1 MRNHLGPARIVAL
14 LLAGS
19 AAIAGAQN
27 RAADSSA
34 VALAVQSYHLALEA
48 GDSAAALALLADDAV
63 ILEAGGIE
71 TRAEYRTDHLPAD
84 IAFARVVPAIHS
96 TRQVTVQGDVAWAA
110 STSTSDGTYEGR
122 EIRSQ
127 GAELMVLT
135 RDGAGW
141 RIRAIHWSSRRR
153 PAGGP

>member
-1 MRNHLGPARIVAL
+1 MRIRLGPTPIVAL

-19 AAIAGAQN
+19 AAIAGAQD

-34 VALAVQSYHLALEA
+34 VVLAVQAYHQALEA

-63 ILEAGGIE
+63 ILEAGGVE
-71 TRAEYRTDHLPAD
+71 TRAQYRSNHLPAD
-84 IAFARVVPAIHS
+84 IAFARAVPAIRS
-96 TRQVTVQGDVAWAA
+96 PLEVTVQGDVAWVS

-122 EIRSQ
+122 AVRSQ
-127 GAELMVLT
+127 GAELVVLT

-141 RIRAIHWSSRRR
+141 RIRAIH
-153 PAGGP
+153 